1 MLLLL
6 FPTLPTGARMAD
18 LINGRTQLGCQC
30 FLQSL
35 RLELGAA
42 PLPLFTELPRG
53 GLLGNRE
60 RIFMRRRIKVPAP
73 KVRDWGERALSTGP
87 NA

>member
-6 FPTLPTGARMAD
+6 SSTLPTGARMVN

-35 RLELGAA
+35 CLELGGA
-42 PLPLFTELPRG
+42 PR
-53 GLLGNRE
+53 
-60 RIFMRRRIKVPAP
+60 VP
-73 KVRDWGERALSTGP
+73 LST
-87 NA
+87 NCLEEVFSET

>member
-6 FPTLPTGARMAD
+6 SPTLPTGARMVN
-18 LINGRTQLGCQC
+18 LINGRAQLGCQC

-42 PLPLFTELPRG
+42 PLPLFTSCQEEVFSETRT
-53 GLLGNRE
+53 
-60 RIFMRRRIKVPAP
+60 RR
-73 KVRDWGERALSTGP
+73 
-87 NA
+87 

>member
-6 FPTLPTGARMAD
+6 SSTLPIGARMVNA
-18 LINGRTQLGCQC
+18 INGRTQLGCQC

-42 PLPLFTELPRG
+42 PSTLFTSCLEVAFSGTQYHDGSMDYLVI
-53 GLLGNRE
+53 LLRK
-60 RIFMRRRIKVPAP
+60 RCPH
-73 KVRDWGERALSTGP
+73 
-87 NA
+87 

>member
-6 FPTLPTGARMAD
+6 FSTLPTGARMVN
-18 LINGRTQLGCQC
+18 LINGRAQLGCQC

-42 PLPLFTELPRG
+42 PLALFTSCLEEVFSETGLPVYG
-53 GLLGNRE
+53 VLGN
-60 RIFMRRRIKVPAP
+60 
-73 KVRDWGERALSTGP
+73 LSPGYSSLP
-87 NA
+87 

>member
-6 FPTLPTGARMAD
+6 SSTLPTGARMVN
-18 LINGRTQLGCQC
+18 LINGRKYLGCQC

-42 PLPLFTELPRG
+42 PLPLFTSIREDLFSET
-53 GLLGNRE
+53 GL
-60 RIFMRRRIKVPAP
+60 I
-73 KVRDWGERALSTGP
+73 GP
-87 NA
+87 EASSV

>member
-42 PLPLFTELPRG
+42 PLPLCTNCLEEVFSETALPAYG
-53 GLLGNRE
+53 VLENH
-60 RIFMRRRIKVPAP
+60 IAP
-73 KVRDWGERALSTGP
+73 VL
-87 NA
+87 

>member
-6 FPTLPTGARMAD
+6 SSTLPTGARMVNA
-18 LINGRTQLGCQC
+18 INGRTQLGCQC

-42 PLPLFTELPRG
+42 QLPLCTNCLLEEVFSETGLPVLRV
-53 GLLGNRE
+53 LGNSE
-60 RIFMRRRIKVPAP
+60 
-73 KVRDWGERALSTGP
+73 GERS
-87 NA
+87 